1 MMRAQS
7 KAERLL
13 RKLKSSESGKLTIF
27 LGAAPGVGKT
37 YAMLSAAKERL
48 NQGISVTLGVVET
61 HGRKETQAMIE
72 GIQQL
77 PLRQVEYQGTPL
89 TEFDIDAALQQKPA
103 LIIVDELAHSNIPN
117 SRNKFRYQ
125 DVGELL
131 AAGIDVY
138 TTVNIQHMASL
149 NDVVRQVTGVR
160 VTELVPDYIFDLA
173 HEIILIDLPPDG
185 LVQRLQEGKVYL
197 PEYARSAL
205 EQFFSL
211 ENLIALR
218 EMAIREVLVR
228 VDTNL
233 SDELVLKDKTPSY
246 TIQDKLVVLISANSQ
261 HDYLVRLGRQIA
273 DRRHMPWYVVWID
286 TGRPQSTSQRMQ
298 LRRDLELAEE
308 LGAKTMTLKGAT
320 SYDAAVK
327 FLEEQRISNVL
338 VGARRRWRF
347 NVWSKPLYRKL
358 IESNLNIEVSIYHPP
373 QMSVSPR
380 RTLRQ
385 TPILGQK
392 PGYLVGT
399 LLTVVATVLALAILP
414 VVGAGNVA
422 LIYVAAI
429 VTTGLKFGS
438 RPALATALLAFLAF
452 NFFLTEPF
460 YTFAVDE
467 QNDVA
472 TLVFLLFIGLIS
484 GPAASRLR
492 RQFMLLNESSRFS
505 DTLRDS
511 AETLTKVTTEAQV
524 FETFHRVC
532 QNMIEV
538 EAAVVIRDNSRAMK
552 CVEGNLK
559 LNDKLRAGI
568 DWVFTN
574 GNTAGRFSNTLS
586 SLDEVLLPLGTQ
598 SRPNAVAVLKVP
610 ASVRQLS
617 LFQQQLLES
626 MQQQCG
632 TALQRIQLASALEN
646 TKISMEVEQL
656 RTALLSSVSHDLK
669 SPLSSMMG
677 SAELLRFRFQQIS
690 ENDRIE
696 LIDGIISE
704 SKRLENY
711 IQNLLDMT
719 RLGYGELKLERDW
732 VEMDD
737 VISSTTK
744 RLKRYYPDIELRVS
758 VSGKH
763 APIYVHGALIEQGL
777 FNILENAARFSPPD
791 APVCIEHLWT
801 HEYLEIEIKDS
812 GPGISDEVAEKV
824 FDMFYVVADGDSKK
838 NNTGMGLAIC
848 RGMIGAHGGEV
859 FVDNKR
865 ITDQGTC
872 FVIRLP
878 LDQRNQPNTSQ
889 SNKAIS

>member
-13 RKLKSSESGKLTIF
+13 HKLKSSESGKLTIF

-48 NQGISVTLGVVET
+48 NQGIAVTLGVVET
-61 HGRKETQAMIE
+61 HGRKETQAMLD
-72 GIQQL
+72 GMQQL
-77 PLRQVEYQGTPL
+77 PLREVDYQGTSL

-125 DVGELL
+125 DVEELL

-205 EQFFSL
+205 AQFFSL

-246 TIQDKLVVLISANSQ
+246 TIQDKLVVLISANSE

-298 LRRDLELAEE
+298 LRQDLELAEE

-327 FLEEQRISNVL
+327 FLEEQRISTVL
-338 VGARRRWRF
+338 VGARRRWRL
-347 NVWSKPLYRKL
+347 NIWSKPLYRKL
-358 IESNLNIEVSIYHPP
+358 IESPLNIEVSIYHPP
-373 QMSVSPR
+373 QIQKSTGRNPR
-380 RTLRQ
+380 Q
-385 TPILGQK
+385 APILGQK

-399 LLTVVATVLALAILP
+399 LLTAFATLGAIVLLP
-414 VVGAGNVA
+414 VVGAGNLA
-422 LIYVAAI
+422 LVYVAA
-429 VTTGLKFGS
+429 VVATGLKFGS

-460 YTFAVDE
+460 HTLNVDDP
-467 QNDVA
+467 NDIA
-472 TLVFLLFIGLIS
+472 TLVFLLLIGLIS

-511 AETLTKVTTEAQV
+511 AETLTKVTSETEV
-524 FETFHRVC
+524 FRTFHHVC
-532 QNMIEV
+532 ENMVGI
-538 EAAVVIRDNSRAMK
+538 EAAVVIRNDNQVIK
-552 CVEGNLK
+552 CIEGTFELS
-559 LNDKLRAGI
+559 DKLRAGI
-568 DWVFTN
+568 DWVLAN
-574 GNTAGRFSNTLS
+574 NSAAGRFSNTLS
-586 SLDEVLLPLGTQ
+586 SLNEALLPLGTQ
-598 SRPNAVAVLKVP
+598 SQPKAVVLLKIP
-610 ASVRQLS
+610 TTTNQLS

-626 MQQQCG
+626 MQQQCD
-632 TALQRIQLASALEN
+632 TALQRIQLANALEN
-646 TKISMEVEQL
+646 TKISMEIEQL

-669 SPLSSMMG
+669 SPLSAMMG
-677 SAELLRFRFQQIS
+677 SAELLRFRYQQIT
-690 ENDRIE
+690 EYDRNE
-696 LIDGIISE
+696 LLDGIISE

-732 VEMDD
+732 VEVDD
-737 VISSTTK
+737 VVSSASK
-744 RLKRYYPDIELRVS
+744 RLKRYYPDIQLRVT
-758 VSGKH
+758 VYGEQV
-763 APIYVHGALIEQGL
+763 PIYVHGALIEQGL
-777 FNILENAARFSPPD
+777 FNILENAARFSPPETPVRITQLW
-791 APVCIEHLWT
+791 APD
-801 HEYLEIEIKDS
+801 YLEIEIRDS
-812 GPGISDEVAEKV
+812 GPGISNEVAEKV
-824 FDMFYVVADGDSKK
+824 FDMFYVVADGDAKK

-859 FVDNKR
+859 FVDSTR
-865 ITDQGTC
+865 MSERGTC

-878 LDQRNQPNTSQ
+878 LDKRNQPEIKPSTEV
-889 SNKAIS
+889 NK

>member
-1 MMRAQS
+1 MRAQS
-7 KAERLL
+7 KAESLL

-61 HGRKETQAMIE
+61 HGRKETQAMLE
-72 GIQQL
+72 GVERL
-77 PLRQVEYQGTPL
+77 PLRQIEYQGTAL
-89 TEFDIDAALQQKPA
+89 TEFDIDAALQRKPE

-125 DVGELL
+125 DVEELL

-138 TTVNIQHMASL
+138 TTINIQHMASL

-173 HEIILIDLPPDG
+173 YDIILIDLPPEG

-233 SDELVLKDKTPSY
+233 SDELILKDKTPSY
-246 TIQDKLVVLISANSQ
+246 TIQDKLAVLISANSA

-298 LRRDLELAEE
+298 LRRDLELAGE
-308 LGAKTMTLKGAT
+308 LGAKTITLKGAT

-327 FLEEQRISNVL
+327 FLEEQRISTVL

-347 NVWSKPLYRKL
+347 NLWSKPLYRRL
-358 IESNLNIEVSIYHPP
+358 IESSLNIEVSIYHPP
-373 QMSVSPR
+373 QASVRTRRKPR
-380 RTLRQ
+380 Q
-385 TPILGQK
+385 APILGQK
-392 PGYLVGT
+392 PGYLVGA
-399 LLTVVATVLALAILP
+399 LLTILATVVAIALLP
-414 VVGAGNVA
+414 FVGTGNLA

-438 RPALATALLAFLAF
+438 RPALATAFFAFLAF

-460 YTFAVDE
+460 YTFAVDD

-472 TLVFLLFIGLIS
+472 TLVFLLLIGSIS

-511 AETLTKVTTEAQV
+511 AETLTKVTTDGEV
-524 FETFHRVC
+524 YKTFHQVC
-532 QNMIEV
+532 QNMVEL
-538 EAAVVIRDNSRAMK
+538 EAAVVIRDDSREIR
-552 CVEGNLK
+552 CVEGSITISE
-559 LNDKLRAGI
+559 KLRAGI
-568 DWVFTN
+568 DWVFAN
-574 GNTAGRFSNTLS
+574 GSAAGRFSNTLS
-586 SLDEVLLPLGTQ
+586 SLQEVLLPLGTLA
-598 SRPNAVAVLKVP
+598 RPDAVAVLKVP
-610 ASVRQLS
+610 ASDRQLS

-632 TALQRIQLASALEN
+632 TALQRIHLANALEN

-690 ENDRIE
+690 ESDRVE

-732 VEMDD
+732 VEVDD
-737 VISSTTK
+737 IIASATS
-744 RLKRYYPDIELRVS
+744 RLKRYYPDIQLRLT
-758 VSGKH
+758 VSGEH

-791 APVCIEHLWT
+791 APVCIEQLWT
-801 HEYLEIEIKDS
+801 DEYLEIEIKDS
-812 GPGISDEVAEKV
+812 GPGIPDEVAEKV

-859 FVDNKR
+859 LVDNKR
-865 ITDQGTC
+865 ISDQGTC

-878 LDQRNQPNTSQ
+878 LDQRNQPNTAKVS
-889 SNKAIS
+889 KAIS